1 MDQTKAELAADLT
14 CHFMEKLN
22 ARIHPNDAWEYVK
35 RRKYKKQDELVREL
49 NAERLSVE
57 QHNVYHVKTNDTL
70 SEIVQRFDG
79 ASIGVVMRL
88 NNIADP
94 DVIYAGATLNIYNK
108 AKPVT
113 E

>member
-1 MDQTKAELAADLT
+1 MTHIKTEIASEVT
-14 CHFMEKLN
+14 CHLIEQIN
-22 ARIHPNDAWEYVK
+22 ARIHPSDAWVYVK
-35 RRKYKKQDELVREL
+35 RRKYKKQDELVREI
-49 NAERLSVE
+49 NEERRSVE
-57 QHNVYHVKTNDTL
+57 NHNVYHVKTNDTL

-79 ASIGVVMRL
+79 ASIGVVMRI

-108 AKPVT
+108 AKP